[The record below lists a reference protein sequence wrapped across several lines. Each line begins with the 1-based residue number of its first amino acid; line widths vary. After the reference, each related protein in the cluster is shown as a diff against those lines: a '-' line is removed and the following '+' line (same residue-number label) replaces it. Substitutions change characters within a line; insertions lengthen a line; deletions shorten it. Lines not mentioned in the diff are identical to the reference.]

1 MSTKPAYIQVKKF
14 DKFLN
19 KTDDH
24 SQNHGNGIENKYA
37 LHFIIAFNG
46 TKEQDQFENQLQN
59 ILMTEVQDNN
69 FQQHMIRNKVLVYQ
83 LTGT

>member
-1 MSTKPAYIQVKKF
+1 MIDFQKNDLNEHKTSLYLRKKKL

-46 TKEQDQFENQLQN
+46 TK
-59 ILMTEVQDNN
+59 
-69 FQQHMIRNKVLVYQ
+69 
-83 LTGT
+83 

>member
-1 MSTKPAYIQVKKF
+1 MT
-14 DKFLN
+14 FLN

-46 TKEQDQFENQLQN
+46 TKEQDQFENQL
-59 ILMTEVQDNN
+59 
-69 FQQHMIRNKVLVYQ
+69 
-83 LTGT
+83 

>member
-1 MSTKPAYIQVKKF
+1 MSTKPAYIYVKKY

-24 SQNHGNGIENKYA
+24 SQNHGSGIENKYA

-46 TKEQDQFENQLQN
+46 TKEQDQFENQL
-59 ILMTEVQDNN
+59 
-69 FQQHMIRNKVLVYQ
+69 
-83 LTGT
+83 